1 MKDCPDMKNPV
12 SKGKDEYTFV
22 QMQTSEGIPGQSDV
36 EREMIRPN
44 RRPSNQVSPRWLT
57 LLRYAESRKHESAAM
72 CEGLCFHE
80 TVVLARY
87 ASQMGLADRV
97 LLTCW
102 EVRGDA
108 KYRQHWALLLDA
120 CYVLDPTG
128 IQVDGSNRLIRAMDE
143 YPRSYRAVGSYP
155 VSAILGAIDTRAVDT
170 FDRYPKT
177 VLWHVFRAMT
187 MHDARLAMRGRH
199 VFKCVAVLGRLCKQ
213 GGILV
218 AAHLLDLALA
228 RLHQILRRSR

>member
-170 FDRYPKT
+170 CDRYPNT
-177 VLWHVFRAMT
+177 VLWHVFRSMA
-187 MHDARLAMRGRH
+187 MHDLRLALH
-199 VFKCVAVLGRLCKQ
+199 AHQIFKGLVALGRLCKQ
-213 GGILV
+213 GVILS
-218 AAHLLDLALA
+218 AAHLLDLALE
-228 RLHQILRRSR
+228 RLHQILRRSK